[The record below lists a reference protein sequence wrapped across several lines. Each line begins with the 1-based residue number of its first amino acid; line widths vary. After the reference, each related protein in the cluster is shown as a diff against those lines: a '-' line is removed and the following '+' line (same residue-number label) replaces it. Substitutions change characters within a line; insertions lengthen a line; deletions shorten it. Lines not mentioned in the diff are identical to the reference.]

1 MAVKNPENILLIVRF
16 FSEFKEKLPEMTEKL
31 SDLLTEDTSGLIPE
45 SVALNIPADPET
57 LAVSEKAGFHI
68 LPSGKKGLP
77 LLNLPAGDIDS
88 EIDVPASYIM
98 PAAADC
104 SNTALLNKLSEKKL
118 RLLCIRKIGNKP
130 VLTLTDA
137 DKEVSIP
144 ALIVNAAAESGKLTA
159 VLSELKNTGR
169 TAALIFDYY
178 PGNDEKFSEFL
189 NLLKFKFL
197 RKNRINFITPEAL
210 EQISTETFSE
220 TRMLPCSGPA
230 STPLFRSRMIPEN
243 SVSSAASAAG
253 ARTLVAN
260 MSGQTQLAGEK
271 MNLHFYRG
279 RPTGVSCSKLSILNW
294 TGGGASIKSSEG
306 VFKYTNESA
315 FSFEDEDEYGMR
327 TLQYPEKL
335 GQEKRIITDFYFSD
349 NFEDPLISLFA
360 DYPQLPDD
368 SIIYEA
374 SLCEIPLFDL
384 RRGEIKI
391 EYSSSDGSSGSA
403 EPGREFGK
411 WLIPG
416 NRFTLKS
423 GKRLVEISYSDD
435 KSGTNPGLP
444 VKIAD
449 HRGRRFFFINPGGNY
464 YPVPAWFYSGRRD
477 HIQFSFKAFEI

>member
-16 FSEFKEKLPEMTEKL
+16 FSEFSEKMPEMTEKL
-31 SDLLTEDTSGLIPE
+31 SELLTEDFSGLIPG

-77 LLNLPAGDIDS
+77 LLNLPAGDIDA
-88 EIDVPASYIM
+88 EIDVPGSYIM

-104 SNTALLNKLSEKKL
+104 YNTTLLNKLTEKKL
-118 RLLCIRKIGNKP
+118 SLLCIKKIGNKP

-137 DKEVSIP
+137 EKEISIP
-144 ALIVNAAAESGKLTA
+144 ALIVNAAAESGKLTT
-159 VLSELKNTGR
+159 VLSELKNTGS

-178 PGNDEKFSEFL
+178 PGNDEKFLEFL
-189 NLLKFKFL
+189 NLLKLKFL
-197 RKNRINFITPEAL
+197 RKNRINFIAPEAL
-210 EQISTETFSE
+210 RQISTEAFSKISA
-220 TRMLPCSGPA
+220 LPCAGPA

-243 SVSSAASAAG
+243 SLSSVASAAG
-253 ARTLVAN
+253 TRTLVAN

-271 MNLHFYRG
+271 INLHFYRG

-294 TGGGASIKSSEG
+294 TGGGASIKTSEG
-306 VFKYTNESA
+306 VLKYTNESA
-315 FSFEDEDEYGMR
+315 FSFEDEEEYGMR

-335 GQEKRIITDFYFSD
+335 SQDSRIITDFYFSD
-349 NFEDPLISLFA
+349 NFDDPLISIFA
-360 DYPQLPDD
+360 DYPELPDD
-368 SIIYEA
+368 SVVYEA

-403 EPGREFGK
+403 EPGRGIGK

-416 NRFTLKS
+416 NRFTLRS
-423 GKRLVEISYSDD
+423 GKRLVEISYYSDTN
-435 KSGTNPGLP
+435 GINPGLP
-444 VKIAD
+444 VKIAG
-449 HRGRRFFFINPGGNY
+449 HRGRRYFFVNPGGNY

-477 HIQFSFKAFEI
+477 HIQFSFKAVEI